1 MTPAAASRSRTDIKM
16 SSGPIT
22 MSSCLSTLLRR
33 RRRSLPILESRLS
46 ELITAGSIATRVS
59 IVANYLP
66 LPLPSDLP
74 WLLAALRQA
83 RETGP

>member
-1 MTPAAASRSRTDIKM
+1 
-16 SSGPIT
+16 
-22 MSSCLSTLLRR
+22 
-33 RRRSLPILESRLS
+33 LPILESRLS